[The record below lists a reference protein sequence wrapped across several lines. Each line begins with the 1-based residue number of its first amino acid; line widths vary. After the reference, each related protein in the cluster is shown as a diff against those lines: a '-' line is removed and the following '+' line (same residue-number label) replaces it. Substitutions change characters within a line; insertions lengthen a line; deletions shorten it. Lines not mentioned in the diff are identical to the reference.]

1 MRVNDHPAAVG
12 IDLGTTTISA
22 AALDLE
28 TGELLETKTIPN
40 AAALPSPTGIER
52 EQDTDKI
59 CAAAERLLDGIA
71 ERYRV
76 SCIGLTGQMH
86 GIVYLGADGKTLSP
100 LYTWQDGRAGVGSPS
115 PCERIAALT
124 GYGTAPGYGLA
135 THYANHLTGS
145 VPAGAKKLATVMDCF
160 GVQLTGRKAPLIHAQ
175 NAASLGLFDTGA
187 MRFDTDAA
195 TKLGLDPSILPDV
208 TTRAE
213 FIGEYRDV
221 PVCAAIGDNQAAFL
235 GAVRDP
241 ETSALA
247 NFGTGSQISLAVCP
261 GAEVITSRSLEL
273 RPFLEDRMLAS
284 GSALYG
290 GAAYALLERFF
301 RAYAEE
307 AGFEGGEQY
316 EILNRLALAA
326 EDGPVLSV
334 RTTFGGTRDD
344 PELKGLIADVTA
356 ENFTPGALAVGV
368 LAGMAEELYGLYER
382 IPHDGVKTLV
392 LSGNAARKNPALQKI
407 VKRVFGLDV
416 LIPICREEAALG
428 SALFAADAAGFD
440 GKTARRCLAYTAV
453 E

>member
-40 AAALPSPTGIER
+40 AADLPSLTGVER

-71 ERYRV
+71 EQYRV
-76 SCIGLTGQMH
+76 GCVGLTGQMH

-160 GVQLTGRKAPLIHAQ
+160 GVRLTGRKAPLIHAQ

-187 MRFDTDAA
+187 MRFDTDAT

-213 FIGEYRDV
+213 IIGEYRDV

-356 ENFTPGALAVGV
+356 ENFTPGALAAGV
-368 LAGMAEELYGLYER
+368 LAGMTEELYGLYER
-382 IPHDGVKTLV
+382 IPHDGVRTLV

-407 VKRVFGLDV
+407 VKRVFRLDV
-416 LIPICREEAALG
+416 LIPVCREEAALG
-428 SALFAADAAGFD
+428 AALFAADATGFD
-440 GKTARRCLAYTAV
+440 GKTAQRCLTYKAV